1 MEEQKQIQIEYR
13 LAKIVT
19 ANFETNEKNLKD
31 SEGEFQ
37 TEVQFSY
44 NDSLHTLCCRLN
56 VNLTQEEKTVM
67 SSILDCFFEITTDS
81 IERMKSNDNIVIP
94 AQILIQFA
102 SLGYGT
108 MRGVIHSKTE
118 GTAFNRFILPPIYFH
133 TIIKNDFVINK

>member
-67 SSILDCFFEITTDS
+67 SSTLDCFFEITTDS
-81 IERMKSNDNIVIP
+81 IERMRSNDSIVIP
-94 AQILIQFA
+94 AQILIQF
-102 SLGYGT
+102 GKQG
-108 MRGVIHSKTE
+108 
-118 GTAFNRFILPPIYFH
+118 
-133 TIIKNDFVINK
+133 